1 MNSDKTLIK
10 LRKEKVDKLFRYDH
24 LPQHLQNISI
34 PFYNLALDITNKIPN
49 TAEYT
54 LFLRSLWEAKN
65 LAVYAAVELHD
76 NK

>member
-1 MNSDKTLIK
+1 MNSDKNLLN
-10 LRKEKVDKLFRYDH
+10 LRIEKVDKLFRYGH
-24 LPQHLQNISI
+24 LPQHLQDISR
-34 PFYNLALDITNKIPN
+34 PFHDLAFEITHKIPN

-76 NK
+76 K